1 MVSGNDFP
9 LDLTP
14 YQLIVHCGAC
24 MFNRKY
30 VLSRIAAAKEQ
41 GIPMT
46 NYGMLLAYLQGIL
59 PQVIWQGKND
69 ASIANP

>member
-1 MVSGNDFP
+1 MCIRDR
-9 LDLTP
+9 
-14 YQLIVHCGAC
+14 
-24 MFNRKY
+24 FNRKY
-30 VLSRIAAAKEQ
+30 VLARIAAAKEQ